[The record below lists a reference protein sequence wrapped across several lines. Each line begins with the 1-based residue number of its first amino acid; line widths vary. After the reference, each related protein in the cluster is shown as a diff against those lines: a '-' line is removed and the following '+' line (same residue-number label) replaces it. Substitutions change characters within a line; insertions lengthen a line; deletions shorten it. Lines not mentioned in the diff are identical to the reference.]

1 MGSAPTGKTKEVERD
16 EDAAT
21 AVLPI
26 ADHSPFPV
34 ARLVE
39 V

>member
-16 EDAAT
+16 EVATT

-26 ADHSPFPV
+26 ADRFPLPV